1 MELKLSCP
9 QCKHKQAHVLTW
21 PLENC
26 VCDFCQNPLLIHS
39 TDSFSN
45 QKRIDQC
52 PVCGAAHLY
61 RRKDFNQKLGI
72 LLVVLGV
79 ALAYYTYGLSLLVVT
94 LIDFFLV
101 RRVREVG
108 ICYQCQTEFRNS
120 RLLDAL
126 HPFDLELFD
135 YYRNLRERVP

>member
-9 QCKHKQAHVLTW
+9 QCKNKQKRVLSW
-21 PLENC
+21 PLGTV
-26 VCDFCQNPLLIHS
+26 VCEGCKKPLLEHS
-39 TDSFSN
+39 TEALLN

-61 RRKDFNQKLGI
+61 RRKDFNQRLGI
-72 LLVVLGV
+72 LLVVVGV
-79 ALAYYTYGLSLLVVT
+79 VLAYFTYGLSLLVVT

-108 ICYQCQTEFRNS
+108 VCYQCQAEFRKS
-120 RLLDAL
+120 DLVDSLK
-126 HPFDLELFD
+126 PFDLELFD
-135 YYRNLRERVP
+135 YYRNLRERLP